1 MADAFAAVKPPT
13 FSGKPEEDADAFIK
27 AFDRFVRY
35 KELVDGNKQLNLLAV
50 LFQDTAADWFESLA
64 DNQKDTI
71 AKLRAAFASRYQT
84 PEALKIKSATEIFTR
99 KQATNESVDDYVLHM
114 QKLGKLI
121 AADDNI
127 IRFAIINGFKPYIS
141 VQVTQARPTSIDEI
155 LNVARIAELTMPRVM
170 AREATEVSKQLAE
183 LTEDVRRLTT
193 QFNKATT
200 TKIQSRSST
209 PERSD
214 RRVHFPTSSSP
225 PVNESHASSE
235 TSDRLA
241 QSAYYSGHNHRAPLN
256 FRPSSLP
263 NRRGRFES
271 QMRPT
276 SVVETGP
283 CTRCARM
290 HSKRGYC
297 PAMDPTKRCNFCGKQ
312 FHFQAA
318 CFAAAR
324 QHQY

>member
-27 AFDRFVRY
+27 AFDRFIRY
-35 KELVDGNKQLNLLAV
+35 KELVDTTKQLNLLAV
-50 LFQDTAADWFESLA
+50 LFQDTAADWFESLV
-64 DNQKDTI
+64 DDQKDTI

-84 PEALKIKSATEIFTR
+84 PESLKIKSATELFTR
-99 KQATNESVDDYVLHM
+99 KQGTNESVDDYVLHM

-121 AADDNI
+121 SADDNI
-127 IRFAIINGFKPYIS
+127 IRFAITNGFKSYIA
-141 VQVTQARPTSIDEI
+141 VQVTQARPKSIDEI

-170 AREATEVSKQLAE
+170 AGDDTEVSKQLAE

-193 QFNKATT
+193 QFNQATT
-200 TKIQSRSST
+200 TKIQSRSPT
-209 PERSD
+209 PERCE
-214 RRVHFPTSSSP
+214 RRVHFSTSPSP
-225 PVNESHASSE
+225 PVNKTHAS
-235 TSDRLA
+235 LA
-241 QSAYYSGHNHRAPLN
+241 HYSGHFQRAPLN
-256 FRPSSLP
+256 NQPSSSF
-263 NRRGRFES
+263 NQRGLSGCQLRT
-271 QMRPT
+271 P

-283 CTRCARM
+283 CTRCART
-290 HSKRGYC
+290 HTKRGYC
-297 PAMDPTKRCNFCGKQ
+297 PAMDPSKRCNFCGKQ